1 MNVRLLWVAVLA
13 WGVWCGG
20 TANAKSPSMALY
32 SPAQR
37 QWSFAACADLFPH
50 RQPLA
55 LSLVPASLRPLALCS
70 DHFAVLYSPI
80 SKTPLV
86 VVERLNAALLR
97 EAKSIKRSDQFYPD
111 LRIPASGR
119 AELDDYRGKQPAV
132 DRGHQA
138 PAADGPT
145 PRAMAQTFALS
156 NMVPQ
161 APESNRQAWSA
172 VERATRKFALRARG
186 DVFVFTGPLFDPGHS
201 TVGQG
206 RVWKPTRLFKLVYD
220 EASGRA
226 WAYVLPNAAAQVT
239 KPVDYPTFVQQTG
252 LPLLAGLPV
261 TGSVRS
267 APK

>member
-1 MNVRLLWVAVLA
+1 MTVRMLMV
-13 WGVWCGG
+13 GVIACGVG
-20 TANAKSPSMALY
+20 VGETAEARSASLALY

-37 QWSFAACADLFPH
+37 QLSFAACADQFPQ

-55 LSLVPASLRPLALCS
+55 LSLVPASLQPLALCS

-86 VVERLNAALLR
+86 AVERLNAVLLR
-97 EAKSIKRSDQFYPD
+97 EAQATTRTDQFYPD

-119 AELDDYRGKQPAV
+119 AELADYRGQQPAV

-138 PAADGPT
+138 PAADAPT
-145 PRAMAQTFALS
+145 LRAMAQTFALS

-161 APESNRQAWSA
+161 APESNRKAWSA

-186 DVFVFTGPLFDPGHS
+186 EVFVFTGPLFDPGHA
-201 TVGQG
+201 TVGKG

-220 EASGRA
+220 ESAGRA

-239 KPVDYPTFVQQTG
+239 KPIDYPTFVQQTG
-252 LPLLAGLPV
+252 LPLLAGLPI
-261 TGSVRS
+261 TGSVRTAS
-267 APK
+267 N